1 MKPQPERALRAV
13 YSKRL
18 FFYEELLQNGKREK
32 KNSHSLL
39 FYFKKMQTTLRNQ
52 RLATILGTIFKI
64 VNQNRKD
71 LNTYIV

>member
-1 MKPQPERALRAV
+1 MVKE
-13 YSKRL
+13 K
-18 FFYEELLQNGKREK
+18 K

-39 FYFKKMQTTLRNQ
+39 FYLKKMQTTLTNQ

>member
-1 MKPQPERALRAV
+1 MKSSYRMV
-13 YSKRL
+13 K
-18 FFYEELLQNGKREK
+18 EK
-32 KNSHSLL
+32 TKNFSLSSRIQEL
-39 FYFKKMQTTLRNQ
+39 FYLKKMQTTLTNQ